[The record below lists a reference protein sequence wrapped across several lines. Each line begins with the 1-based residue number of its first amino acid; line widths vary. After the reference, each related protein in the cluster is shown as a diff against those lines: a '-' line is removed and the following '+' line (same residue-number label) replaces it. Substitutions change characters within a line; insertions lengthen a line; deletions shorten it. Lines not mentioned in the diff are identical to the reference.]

1 MKKIFAIAIMAV
13 MMSSCIDIDA
23 VRDFLGG
30 KAKKDENAKLDS
42 IANALK
48 EMEAKL
54 VEEKA
59 THEEE
64 LAKAKQEAR
73 QARQQA
79 AAQPSPNAY
88 RSDNPYTW
96 LSQRK
101 YSANE
106 LWNMSSGSAECRIW
120 RNAMFARHGYIFK
133 SADLR
138 DHFSQFTWYVPRY
151 SSVTLTP
158 TEVHNVNVLKGLE
171 AP

>member
-30 KAKKDENAKLDS
+30 KAKKEENAKLDS

-54 VEEKA
+54 VDEKA

-64 LAKAKQEAR
+64 LAKAKQEAQ
-73 QARQQA
+73 QAKRQA

-88 RSDNPYTW
+88 RSDNPYAW

-101 YSANE
+101 YSSNE
-106 LWNMSSGSAECRIW
+106 LWNMSSGPAECRIW

-138 DHFSQFTWYVPRY
+138 EHFSQFTWYVPRY

>member
-30 KAKKDENAKLDS
+30 KAKKEENAKLDS

-54 VEEKA
+54 VDEKA

-64 LAKAKQEAR
+64 LAKAKQEAQ
-73 QARQQA
+73 QAKRQA

-88 RSDNPYTW
+88 RSDNPYAW

-101 YSANE
+101 YSSNE

-138 DHFSQFTWYVPRY
+138 EHFSQFTWYVPRY